1 MKKLFDVFVNRDFR
15 IHVFVNPCE
24 YMLFLYT
31 CCENY
36 NSTQF
41 CLYLN
46 IKKKE
51 INKLIFL

>member
-51 INKLIFL
+51 INN